1 MSLVARPAITATAV
15 VRMAAMSSTV
25 VTAADANALAMRAF
39 PGCGQNHSAKDKG
52 DHADERE
59 QQNSDMQPCGLG
71 HPISPLFPRPERQFD
86 STMRM

>member
-1 MSLVARPAITATAV
+1 MRLVARPAITATAV

-25 VTAADANALAMRAF
+25 ATAADANALAMRAF
-39 PGCGQNHSAKDKG
+39 PGCGPDHSSKDEG
-52 DHADERE
+52 NHADERQ

-71 HPISPLFPRPERQFD
+71 HPISPLFPRPGRQSD